1 MSAVGKSS
9 LKRGRPS
16 YIYSIVGVALVLLMM
31 GIVGWMFLNSKSMTK
46 VFKED
51 VKISVYLRTMNKD
64 TISQIQQF
72 IASQPYSKDVRYID
86 KEEAKKIWNEENNE
100 DWAQFLDVNPLPE
113 SIDFF
118 AKAEYVNR
126 DSLEVIQKNIYAAF
140 PYQVTEVN
148 YPPVLVNNLDAK
160 AKQVGLVI
168 MVIAIILG
176 VVVIISIDNTIK
188 LAMFSNRF
196 LIKTMQMV
204 GATRSFIA
212 RPMNVRAI
220 INGVISSSIAVVLL
234 FILIMWAESYFPEM
248 KKIRDIKLTAILFA
262 CIFFVGIAIS
272 VYSTHRSVLKYL
284 KMKLDDLY

>member
-1 MSAVGKSS
+1 MSAIGKSS
-9 LKRGRPS
+9 LKRSRPS

-31 GIVGWMFLNSKSMTK
+31 GIIGWMFLNSKAMTK

-72 IASQPYSKDVRYID
+72 ISNQPYAKDVHYID
-86 KEEAKKIWNEENNE
+86 KEQAKKIWNAENNE

-118 AKAEYVNR
+118 AKADYVNK
-126 DSLEVIQKNIYAAF
+126 DSLEVIQKSINTA
-140 PYQVTEVN
+140 YQYQITEVN

-160 AKQVGLVI
+160 AKQLGLIILV
-168 MVIAIILG
+168 VAIILC

-212 RPMNVRAI
+212 KPMNIRAV
-220 INGVISSSIAVVLL
+220 INGLISSAIAVALL
-234 FILIMWAESYFPEM
+234 FILIMWSESYFPEM
-248 KKIRDIKLTAILFA
+248 KKIRDVKLTALLFA
-262 CIFFVGIAIS
+262 SIFLFGVAIS

>member
-1 MSAVGKSS
+1 MSTVGKAS

-31 GIVGWMFLNSKSMTK
+31 GIVGWMFLNSKSMAK

-64 TISQIQQF
+64 TISQIQQY
-72 IASQPYSKDVRYID
+72 IAIQPYAKDVRYID
-86 KEEAKKIWNEENNE
+86 KEEAKKIWNAENNE
-100 DWAQFLDVNPLPE
+100 DWALFLDVNPLPE

-118 AKAEYVNR
+118 AKADYVNR
-126 DSLEVIQKNIYAAF
+126 DSLEIIQKNIFTAF
-140 PYQVTEVN
+140 PYQITEVN

-160 AKQVGLVI
+160 AKQLGL
-168 MVIAIILG
+168 IIL
-176 VVVIISIDNTIK
+176 VVIISIDNTIK

-212 RPMNVRAI
+212 KPMNIRAV
-220 INGVISSSIAVVLL
+220 INGLISSAIAVALL
-234 FILIMWAESYFPEM
+234 FILIMWSESYFPEM
-248 KKIRDIKLTAILFA
+248 KKIRDVKLTALLFA
-262 CIFFVGIAIS
+262 SIFLFGVAIS

>member
-1 MSAVGKSS
+1 MSSAGKAS

-16 YIYSIVGVALVLLMM
+16 YIYSIIGVALVLLMM
-31 GIVGWMFLNSKSMTK
+31 GIIGWLFLNSKAMTK

-64 TISQIQQF
+64 TISTIQQF
-72 IASQPYSKDVRYID
+72 ITNQPYAKDVRYIN

-118 AKAEYVNR
+118 AKADYVNK
-126 DSLEVIQKNIYAAF
+126 DSLEVIQKSITNAF
-140 PYQVTEVN
+140 QYQITEVN

-160 AKQVGLVI
+160 AKQIGLILLV
-168 MVIAIILG
+168 VAIILA

-212 RPMNVRAI
+212 RPMNIRAVVNGLI
-220 INGVISSSIAVVLL
+220 SGVIAVLL
-234 FILIMWAESYFPEM
+234 LFMIILWAETYFPEL
-248 KKIRDIKLTAILFA
+248 KKIRDLKLTSILFGGM
-262 CIFFVGIAIS
+262 ILVGITIS
-272 VYSTHRSVLKYL
+272 VFSTHRSILKYL